1 MRVKQLIVPL
11 LLILI
16 LIIFNNVFK
25 DTFLRANRY
34 FASQTLYNN
43 EVVTPQKLFDLTW
56 NILNKE
62 YYEPDLNN
70 QDWARWKRHYTGKIQ
85 TDDDAKVAI
94 DTMIASLDEP
104 YTRFMNTKEYQDLTT
119 SITSKIYGIGVN
131 IHSNSG
137 KIEVFNVIPGTPAD
151 FAGLKQGDI
160 ISAVDKRDTNGL
172 NISEVANIVRG
183 PENSIVE
190 LTIIRDGKKLIKKIK
205 RKEIKIK
212 NVKSSVL
219 DNHIGYIQI
228 ISFMGGT
235 TPNEF
240 LEALENI
247 KNTDSLIIDLRG
259 NTGGLLDNAVF
270 IANMFIPKGEIV
282 EIIYRDGHK
291 KIIKANSQP
300 KLIDKPIIVLVNGAS
315 ASASEILSGAL
326 KDYNK
331 AKLIGKKTFG
341 KGLVQKVVPLPN
353 QTGLNVTIAKY
364 LTPKGTDINKLG
376 IKPDIEVG
384 NDYDFYINDKSKDI
398 QLETAKEL
406 LSKGY

>member
-70 QDWARWKRHYTGKIQ
+70 QDWARWKRHYAGKIQ

-384 NDYDFYINDKSKDI
+384 NDYDFYLNDKSKDI